1 MRPVDFRLT
10 DRPINPSALL
20 AGLADTRAGAC
31 ATFEGRVRDQ
41 NDGRAV
47 GSLDYEAFAPLAE
60 KEGARIVR
68 EAREKFQ
75 VIGALCVHR
84 TGSLAL
90 GDISVWVAV
99 TAAHRGAAFD
109 ACRYI
114 IDEVKARLPIWKKE
128 HYAGGASEWINCAAR
143 GPGGDPLSPPREMK

>member
-1 MRPVDFRLT
+1 MKPVDFRLT
-10 DRPINPSALL
+10 DRPIDPAALL
-20 AGLADTRAGAC
+20 GGMGDTGAGAF
-31 ATFEGRVRDQ
+31 ATFEGRVRDR
-41 NDGRAV
+41 NDGRPV
-47 GSLDYEAFAPLAE
+47 ERLDYEAFASLAE

-75 VIGALCVHR
+75 VIGAVCVHR

-114 IDEVKARLPIWKKE
+114 IDEIKGRLPIWKKE

-143 GPGGDPLSPPREMK
+143 GPGAAAPAPSPEIK

>member
-1 MRPVDFRLT
+1 MKPVDFLLT
-10 DRPINPSALL
+10 DRPIDPSALL
-20 AGLADTRAGAC
+20 AGLGSTSAGAV

-47 GSLDYEAFAPLAE
+47 ERLDYEAFAPLAE

-68 EAREKFQ
+68 EAREKFHI
-75 VIGALCVHR
+75 IGALCVHR

-90 GDISVWVAV
+90 GDISVWIAV

-114 IDEVKARLPIWKKE
+114 IDEIKARLPIWKKE
-128 HYAGGASEWINCAAR
+128 HYSGGASEWINCAAR
-143 GPGGDPLSPPREMK
+143 GPGGDPPAPRKMK

>member
-1 MRPVDFRLT
+1 MDFRLT
-10 DRPINPSALL
+10 DRPIDPSALL

-60 KEGARIVR
+60 KEGGRIVG
-68 EAREKFQ
+68 EAREKFH

-84 TGSLAL
+84 TGSVAL
-90 GDISVWVAV
+90 GDISVWIAV
-99 TAAHRGAAFD
+99 TAEHRGAAFD

-114 IDEVKARLPIWKKE
+114 IDEIKARLPIWKKE

-143 GPGGDPLSPPREMK
+143 GPGGDPPAPARKMK